1 MNYSEVEELR
11 VQIIEG
17 FSKVSVSPKDLA
29 PQKKLKV
36 VLDSLVTGEKFV
48 TIFNFKE
55 AKFVFL
61 HKVEDILGYKKEEFT
76 IEALNNSSV
85 SDIQI
90 TSKKDIAHK
99 LRYDLVMY
107 KLLTKGYFLTSL
119 EDCYEITFRVLHK
132 TGREI
137 VVRRSCYIYEVSSDG
152 IPLSHIDIWEVL
164 PNIHHDNIVVNL
176 ISRKNNKANLDF
188 FNTNSEILGI
198 KFTDR
203 QLEILKY
210 KEERKL
216 NKEIA
221 NELKITDKTLD
232 NHINKM
238 IGNFNLFLMEK
249 NIEQKIYNTSDLLYF
264 SRMFGLYPKPVELDS
279 ESLQYSANT

>member
-1 MNYSEVEELR
+1 MNYSEVQELR

-17 FSKVSVSPKDLA
+17 FSKVSVFPLNMA
-29 PQKKLKV
+29 PQKKLKI

-55 AKFVFL
+55 ARFDFL
-61 HKVEDILGYKKEEFT
+61 HRVEDILGYTQEEFT
-76 IEALNNSSV
+76 IEALNNSPA
-85 SDIQI
+85 SDIHI
-90 TSKKDIAHK
+90 TSGKDIIHK

-132 TGREI
+132 NGKEM
-137 VVRRSCYIYEVSSDG
+137 VVRRSCYIYEISRNG
-152 IPLSHIDIWEVL
+152 IPLSHIDIWEIL
-164 PNIHHDNIVVNL
+164 PNIHHGHILINL
-176 ISRKNNKANLDF
+176 ISKNNNNANLDF
-188 FNTNSEILGI
+188 FNVNAEILGI

-221 NELKITDKTLD
+221 QELKITDKTLD

-238 IGNFNLFLMEK
+238 IGNFNSFLMNN
-249 NIEQKIYNTSDLLYF
+249 NIDQKIYNVSDLLYF
-264 SRMFGLYPKPVELDS
+264 SRMYGLYPKPAEPGPV
-279 ESLQYSANT
+279 SL

>member
-17 FSKVSVSPKDLA
+17 FSKVSVSPNNLE

-55 AKFVFL
+55 TKFIFL
-61 HKVEDILGYKKEEFT
+61 HKVEDVLGYTKEEFT
-76 IEALNNSSV
+76 IEALNNSPV
-85 SDIQI
+85 SDILI
-90 TSKKDIAHK
+90 TSEKDITHK

-119 EDCYEITFRVLHK
+119 QDCYEITFRVLHK
-132 TGREI
+132 SGREI
-137 VVRRSCYIYEVSSDG
+137 VVRRSCYIYEVSNDG
-152 IPLSHIDIWEVL
+152 IPLSHIDIWEVI
-164 PNIHHDNIVVNL
+164 PGIHHDHVLVNL
-176 ISRKNNKANLDF
+176 ISKKNNNANLDF
-188 FNTNSEILGI
+188 FDINTEILGI

-203 QLEILKY
+203 QMEILKY

-221 NELKITDKTLD
+221 HVLNITDKTLD

-238 IGNFNLFLMEK
+238 IGNFNSFLIK
-249 NIEQKIYNTSDLLYF
+249 NNIYQRIYNVSDLLYF
-264 SRMFGLYPKPVELDS
+264 SRMFGLYPKPVHNPVIL
-279 ESLQYSANT
+279 